1 MGFIKGTYLGAR
13 LEGQVMIEAEDVAE
27 SVVHVLEAPDNV
39 EMPELVLRR
48 FSSV

>member
-1 MGFIKGTYLGAR
+1 MAMGGLG
-13 LEGQVMIEAEDVAE
+13 IERAEDVAE